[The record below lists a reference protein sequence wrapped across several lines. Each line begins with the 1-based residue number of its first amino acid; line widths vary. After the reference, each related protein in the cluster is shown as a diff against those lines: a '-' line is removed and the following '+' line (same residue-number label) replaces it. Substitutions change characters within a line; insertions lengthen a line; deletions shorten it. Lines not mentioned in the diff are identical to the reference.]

1 MTTTLNQ
8 YFCQY
13 ADNALKTVRDCAMAK
28 NFYSGVAKRLNQG
41 HDFSD
46 ELPAVKKIGLEGT
59 KDVANQ
65 ALKDFAEKNNKA
77 WDLPK
82 SLAEQCKSKVTWSV
96 DPEEIYPRYSVTH
109 SFLTPAGNVKVLI
122 TTKGQNFSVDIITSK
137 NKMAANAAMVELEK
151 IISFALLLS

>member
-1 MTTTLNQ
+1 
-8 YFCQY
+8 
-13 ADNALKTVRDCAMAK
+13 MAK
-28 NFYSGVAKRLNQG
+28 NFYSGVVSRLNQG

-46 ELPAVKKIGLEGT
+46 ELPAVKNIGLEGT

-65 ALKDFAEKNNKA
+65 AIKDFSEKNNKA

-82 SLAEQCKSKVTWSV
+82 SLAEQCKSKVTWTV

-137 NKMAANAAMVELEK
+137 IKWLQMQPWLNLKKLSALHCFLAN
-151 IISFALLLS
+151 FAQYPDIAHRRSS

>member
-1 MTTTLNQ
+1 MTSTLNQ

-13 ADNALKTVRDCAMAK
+13 ADNALITVRDCAMAK
-28 NFYSGVAKRLNQG
+28 NFYLGVANRLNQG

-59 KDVANQ
+59 KDVVNQ
-65 ALKDFAEKNNKA
+65 ALKDYAEKKNKA

-82 SLAEQCKSKVTWSV
+82 SLAEQCKSKVTSTV

-137 NKMAANAAMVELEK
+137 NKMAANAAIVELEK